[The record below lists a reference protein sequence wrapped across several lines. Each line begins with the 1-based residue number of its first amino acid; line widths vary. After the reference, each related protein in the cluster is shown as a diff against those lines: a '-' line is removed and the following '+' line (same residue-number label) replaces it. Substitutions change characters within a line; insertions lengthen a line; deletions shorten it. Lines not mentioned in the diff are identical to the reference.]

1 MEPENIISFSSR
13 SMDGSQLAGVW
24 HEHDGGEMIGKG
36 ILSGLF
42 AKSKMIFTTSKS
54 SVLGS
59 LLIRWVIRF

>member
-1 MEPENIISFSSR
+1 
-13 SMDGSQLAGVW
+13 MDGSQLAGVW
-24 HEHDGGEMIGKG
+24 HEHDGGEMIGRE